1 MVHFHSL
8 NIRGCSKMVK
18 DPPWAK
24 ILIPI
29 DKTIQSWNAQCLM
42 LVVASQVK
50 HRIFMQ
56 YTKLQL
62 TIRMQ
67 LKS

>member
-1 MVHFHSL
+1 
-8 NIRGCSKMVK
+8 MVK

>member
-1 MVHFHSL
+1 
-8 NIRGCSKMVK
+8 MVK

-29 DKTIQSWNAQCLM
+29 NTTIQSWNAKCLM
-42 LVVASQVK
+42 LVVASQVR

-62 TIRMQ
+62 IIRM
-67 LKS
+67 